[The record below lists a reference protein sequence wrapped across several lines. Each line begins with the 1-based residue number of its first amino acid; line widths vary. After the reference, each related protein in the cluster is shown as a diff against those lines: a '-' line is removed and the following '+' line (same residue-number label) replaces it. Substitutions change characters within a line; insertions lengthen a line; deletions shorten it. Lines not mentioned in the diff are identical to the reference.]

1 MKKFNE
7 FLLEDWQSPLD
18 AKSGE
23 SDTPQETETSQSTET
38 ETDLSSGLQ
47 NPPSKEVESFYS
59 DWGFT
64 EALYGYAGYKT
75 LKGVYKGVKFING
88 LKNGIAELSTKQ
100 VPKSPGLMTKI
111 GKGILNIFR
120 GGAGKVGEQT
130 VLEFGKTVAK
140 NPSLWAR
147 LGGMMLTSTGGTG
160 ALTGTIG
167 FLGLTP
173 VGWITLGVLAIS
185 GIFIYTFWNDEM
197 YEIDEIW
204 KSKKHHKGKQ
214 DSFTKEIYDLI
225 TKGLFSS
232 RVLGTGI
239 IEQFAKINKSKSF
252 GKDEYLVIRLS
263 NEALVRDGVR
273 YDEGVEQL
281 DNIFKNSEMQRNL
294 IGTSTTSADWIS
306 DIKKNYDGLSI
317 SGKQNLDDYGTIK
330 QFVAKWMFENSSNDK
345 NYYGKSLAED
355 SEGWFD
361 TKFDTATPGMKPLGY
376 ATYFLSEEYLNNI
389 NSLGSLKDRKFL
401 WMVMQSY
408 WITKI
413 SNLDATTFSINQF
426 CKLVGVISGGV
437 ENPYTD
443 PAFVSNLKYW
453 KYSDKGGIT
462 GAGECK
468 QMGSFQELLTA
479 VGVYITEQSRTIAQE
494 SDNPSVVSNLTIS
507 FALLWATYSLM
518 YQIQVG
524 SLVTFGQLSY
534 LTWLHKEETEIN
546 KLNITP
552 SKQSGNFKSGYSST
566 NQVTEPKAPVNI
578 EEFIDKVDTIA
589 DIDKFEG

>member
-7 FLLEDWQSPLD
+7 FLLEDFQSPIT
-18 AKSGE
+18 
-23 SDTPQETETSQSTET
+23 DTETPVETETVVNSTET
-38 ETDLSSGLQ
+38 DISSGLQ
-47 NPPSKEVESFYS
+47 NPPSNEVKSFYS

-64 EALYGYAGYKT
+64 EVLSGIGTLSVLNSIRKGYKYNKM
-75 LKGVYKGVKFING
+75 LADGVSKLATDQIK
-88 LKNGIAELSTKQ
+88 K
-100 VPKSPGLMTKI
+100 PGWITKI
-111 GKGILNIFR
+111 GKSVLNLFR
-120 GGAGKVGEQT
+120 GGNSI
-130 VLEFGKTVAK
+130 KTGGQIAMNFAK
-140 NPSLWAR
+140 SPSLWAR
-147 LGGMMLTSTGGTG
+147 LGGIFLTSSVEAGGL
-160 ALTGTIG
+160 AGTVG

-173 VGWITLGVLAIS
+173 VGWITIGVLAIT
-185 GIFIYTFWNDEM
+185 GIFIYTFWNDTM
-197 YEIDEIW
+197 YEIDEVW
-204 KSKKHHKGKQ
+204 KSKKHNKGKQ

-225 TKGLFSS
+225 TKGLFAS

-239 IEQFAKINKSKSF
+239 IEQFVKINKNKSF
-252 GKDEYLVIRLS
+252 GKDEYMVIRLS
-263 NEALVRDGVR
+263 NEGLIKDGNR
-273 YDEGVEQL
+273 YDDGVEQL
-281 DNIFKNSEMQRNL
+281 DNIFKNSEMQKNL
-294 IGTSTTSADWIS
+294 IGTSTTSADWIR
-306 DIKKNYDGLSI
+306 DIKNNYDGLPI

-330 QFVAKWMFENSSNDK
+330 KFVTKWMFENSSDDK

-389 NSLGSLKDRKFL
+389 NSLGYLKDRRFL

-437 ENPYTD
+437 DNPYTD
-443 PAFVSNLKYW
+443 STFVSNLKYW
-453 KYSDKGGIT
+453 KYSDKGGVT
-462 GAGECK
+462 GAGKCE

-479 VGVYITEQSRTIAQE
+479 VGVYITEQSRNIAQE

-534 LTWLHKEETEIN
+534 LTWLHKEETEIA
-546 KLNITP
+546 KLSVTP
-552 SKQSGNFKSGYSST
+552 STQGGKVGSGFSST
-566 NQVTEPKAPVNI
+566 NQVNEPKAPETI
-578 EEFIDKVDTIA
+578 EEFINKVDTIA

>member
-7 FLLEDWQSPLD
+7 FLLEQEESMFVSPLD
-18 AKSGE
+18 GKS
-23 SDTPQETETSQSTET
+23 SETETTSTET
-38 ETDLSSGLQ
+38 ESSTSSGLQ
-47 NPPSKEVESFYS
+47 NPPSNEVKSFYS

-64 EALYGYAGYKT
+64 EAIYGYVGFKT
-75 LKGVYKGVKFING
+75 IKSVYKGVKFING
-88 LKNGIAELSTKQ
+88 LKSGIAELSKTQITKQ
-100 VPKSPGLMTKI
+100 PGLMSKI
-111 GKGILNIFR
+111 GNGILNLFR

-130 VLEFGKTVAK
+130 ILEFGKTVAK

-147 LGGMMLTSTGGTG
+147 LGGIFLTSSVEGG
-160 ALTGTIG
+160 ALAGTVG

-197 YEIDEIW
+197 YEIEEIW

-214 DSFTKEIYDLI
+214 DSFTKEIYDLV
-225 TKGLFSS
+225 TKGLFAS

-239 IEQFAKINKSKSF
+239 IEKFTDINKSKSF
-252 GKDEYLVIRLS
+252 GKGEYMVIRLS
-263 NEALVRDGVR
+263 NEALVRDANR
-273 YDEGVEQL
+273 YDEGIEQL
-281 DNIFKNSEMQRNL
+281 DNIFKNSEMQKNL
-294 IGTSTTSADWIS
+294 IGTSTTSADWIR
-306 DIKKNYDGLSI
+306 DIKNNYDGLPI

-330 QFVAKWMFENSSNDK
+330 KFVTKWMFENSTSDK

-389 NSLGSLKDRKFL
+389 NSLGYLKDRRFL

-413 SNLDATTFSINQF
+413 SNLDATTFSVNQF
-426 CKLVGVISGGV
+426 CKLVGVISGGID
-437 ENPYTD
+437 NPYTD
-443 PAFVSNLKYW
+443 PEFVSNLKYW
-453 KYSDKGGIT
+453 KYSDKGGVT

-479 VGVYITEQSRTIAQE
+479 VGVYITEQSRNIAQE

-534 LTWLHKEETEIN
+534 LTWLHKEETEIA
-546 KLNITP
+546 KLSVTP
-552 SKQSGNFKSGYSST
+552 STQGGKVKSGYSST
-566 NQVTEPKAPVNI
+566 NQVNEPKAPETI